1 MSSYTHLITDR
12 GELSATTRTVALP
25 APVSTYLRA
34 FAPRAYCD
42 PCLAH
47 AVQELPEPV
56 RRTAETL
63 AGPAQF
69 TRKVGRCRIC
79 RSTKRIVTRVDPGR
93 FQPTP
98 L

>member
-1 MSSYTHLITDR
+1 LACYTHLITDT
-12 GELSATTRTVALP
+12 GELSAAIRTVGMPEL
-25 APVSTYLRA
+25 VSTYLRA
-34 FAPRAYCD
+34 IAPRAYCD

-56 RRTAETL
+56 RRTAEAL
-63 AGPAQF
+63 AGPGQF
-69 TRKVGRCRIC
+69 ARKVGRCRIC
-79 RSTKRIVTRVDPGR
+79 RSTKRTVTRVDPGR